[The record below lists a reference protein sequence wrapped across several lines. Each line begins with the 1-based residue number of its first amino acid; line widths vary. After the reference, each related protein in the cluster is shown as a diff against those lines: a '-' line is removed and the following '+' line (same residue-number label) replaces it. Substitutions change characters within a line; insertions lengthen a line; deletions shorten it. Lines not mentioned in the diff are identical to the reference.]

1 MSEFELNLI
10 RQRSRD
16 AIQQKAKRG
25 ELQFRLPIGL
35 YWNGDH
41 IELEPDQHCQQV
53 LRLVFQKMEELGSV
67 RQVFL
72 WFLRERLQVP
82 ARTVDGKSIFWKR
95 PRYNTIMSILANPFY
110 AGAYAFGRTKLC
122 TRVVDGHARKFKQDR
137 RRDRHQ
143 WQVLIQDHHPG
154 YISWEQYENNRQLI
168 DANTHMKPRTQ
179 AKAGRGGRALLAGLL
194 RCRRCGRM
202 MLVNYAGAEGMVLWY
217 RCRSCPPENP
227 DCPSVTFGGGK
238 ADELVVQQVL
248 LAVSGNAIAAAL
260 RVAERE
266 RQRQGGQRRSLEMG
280 LAQARY
286 QAQLAERR
294 YEAVDPA
301 QRLVAG
307 ELEARWNLA
316 LEKVR
321 AAEAQ
326 CAEFAQRLAATAIP
340 SRASLFSLA
349 QDFPAVWQSSTD
361 MRLKQ
366 RIVRLVLREIVA
378 DVDPA
383 RREVTLVLHWA
394 GGRHSQV
401 RWTKNRVGWQG
412 RSKLTAEAAIGK
424 MAGEFSDHEM
434 ALTLNRQRLR
444 TATGAGWTAKSVAC
458 LREQQHIPEFH
469 KGGSGTPTLNLLQ
482 ASGRLQVST
491 GVVLKLVRQ
500 GILPARQVVG
510 CAPWQIPVEAIHSDA
525 VKEALARTHRRKS
538 SRVFRDDRQQ
548 HMFSDT

>member
-1 MSEFELNLI
+1 
-10 RQRSRD
+10 
-16 AIQQKAKRG
+16 
-25 ELQFRLPIGL
+25 
-35 YWNGDH
+35 
-41 IELEPDQHCQQV
+41 
-53 LRLVFQKMEELGSV
+53 
-67 RQVFL
+67 
-72 WFLRERLQVP
+72 
-82 ARTVDGKSIFWKR
+82 
-95 PRYNTIMSILANPFY
+95 
-110 AGAYAFGRTKLC
+110 
-122 TRVVDGHARKFKQDR
+122 
-137 RRDRHQ
+137 
-143 WQVLIQDHHPG
+143 
-154 YISWEQYENNRQLI
+154 LI
-168 DANTHMKPRTQ
+168 DANAHMKPRTP

-202 MLVNYAGAEGMVLWY
+202 LEVNYAGAQGKVLRY

-227 DCPSVTFGGGK
+227 DCPSVTFGGVK

-248 LAVSGNAIAAAL
+248 RAVSGNAIAAAL
-260 RVAERE
+260 RAAQRE
-266 RQRQGGQRRSLEMG
+266 RQRQGDQRRSLEMG

-294 YEAVDPA
+294 YEAVDPD

-316 LEKVR
+316 LDKVR

-326 CAEFAQRLAATAIP
+326 CAEFEQRLAATAIP

-349 QDFPAVWQSSTD
+349 QDLPAVWQSSTD

-424 MAGEFSDHEM
+424 MAGEFSDHDM

-444 TATGAGWTAKSVAC
+444 TATGAGWTAKSVARV
-458 LREQQHIPEFH
+458 REQQHIPEFH
-469 KGGSGTPTLNLLQ
+469 KDESGTPTLNLLQ

-491 GVVLKLVRQ
+491 GVILKLVRQ
-500 GILPARQVVG
+500 GILPGRQVVG
-510 CAPWQIPVEAIHSDA
+510 CAPWQIPVEAIDSDA
-525 VKEALARTHRRKS
+525 VKEALARTHRRKG

-548 HMFSDT
+548 HMFSNT